1 MESSLLK
8 YKRLFEKF
16 HLLKYMKKLFFRK
29 YMTFFQREFFL
40 FFKFELESGPGS
52 HRILYYHKIASL
64 VLFTLRL
71 FHRILWILTLKY
83 IITKTKDISLVSLK
97 SILSLSLGFL
107 FCFLLQFVVFII
119 FYYNHLN
126 LESTKNTRNATF
138 LRKQRTA
145 LLNTTYFRSF
155 TTAFFCQVLFRN
167 EHFKIKISVTTF
179 WKLETQ

>member
-1 MESSLLK
+1 
-8 YKRLFEKF
+8 
-16 HLLKYMKKLFFRK
+16 MKKLFFRK
-29 YMTFFQREFFL
+29 YMTFFQSEFFL
-40 FFKFELESGPGS
+40 FFKFELESRPGS
-52 HRILYYHKIASL
+52 HRILYYHKSASL

-179 WKLETQ
+179 WKLETQWKRTSFLYKGNVASSLDRS